1 MKRSS
6 LKKTAF
12 AACLTLAVLSAM
24 PVASFAAVPESEP
37 ASTSIEPRADE
48 IGYRYRI
55 LDGKLQRRL
64 WNYTD
69 GCWIGDW
76 EYC

>member
-1 MKRSS
+1 MKRKS
-6 LKKTAF
+6 LKKAVFAF
-12 AACLTLAVLSAM
+12 ALSIAVLSAM
-24 PVASFAAVPESEP
+24 PVASYAEVTDAEP
-37 ASTSIEPRADE
+37 ASATIEPRADE
-48 IGYRYRI
+48 IGYKYRL
-55 LDGKLQRRL
+55 LDGRLQRRL